1 MRYKKKKRQLGVP
14 NLYIVGAGLLIVIL
28 IGFFLNGYD
37 DYRKTNAG
45 YSYDDLKKRNTVIY
59 EQEIYDFMNYTLFCA
74 DSLIDDR
81 REFMKLN
88 CFSLKHSLDL
98 KKFINS
104 QPDSILTSHDIKFIK
119 SQLAYQ
125 TFLWDQDKLINV
137 WCLTLK
143 DLYKTQEN
151 DTIYYWENFRE
162 LFGNYGH
169 HHYSKPIFNK
179 DKTIIVIEHSG
190 QGDWLLGSGNI
201 LLFREENGKWKL
213 IKEQNLWIS

>member
-1 MRYKKKKRQLGVP
+1 MRGKKIRQLGVP
-14 NLYIVGAGLLIVIL
+14 NLYIIGVGLLIVVL

-45 YSYDDLKKRNTVIY
+45 YSYDDLKDRNTVIS
-59 EQEIYDFMNYTLFCA
+59 EQEIYDFMNYTLFGA
-74 DSLIDDR
+74 DSVIDDR

-88 CFSLKHSLDL
+88 CFSLKHNTELKEFINTQPDTIL
-98 KKFINS
+98 TRHDKKFM
-104 QPDSILTSHDIKFIK
+104 K
-119 SQLAYQ
+119 SQLENQ
-125 TFLWDQDKLINV
+125 FFLWDKDKLINV
-137 WCLTLK
+137 WCLTPK
-143 DLYKTQEN
+143 DFYKAQDN
-151 DTIYYWENFRE
+151 DTIDYWENFRE

-179 DKTIIVIEHSG
+179 AKTIVVIEHSG

-201 LLFREENGKWKL
+201 LLFRKENGKWKF